1 MRDNST
7 SALSSLKKALAV
19 LQTFAQETPELGV
32 TELSRL
38 LGVHKSTV
46 SRIVTTLASE
56 GFLEKDGASG
66 KYRLGLKLAELGNRV
81 LRRYDLRDRAAPFLD
96 DLAGQTGEIIHLS
109 VLDKNE
115 IVYLDKRGE
124 GQALTIGTRVGG
136 RNPAHA
142 SSMGKVLL
150 ADLSPE
156 ELKRTL
162 SLGPLMRCTPATLT
176 KVSDLMKELEKV
188 RKQGFATDY
197 EESFPG
203 IRCVA
208 APIRDH
214 SGRAVAAISITA
226 PKQRMGQERM
236 KELAQRVVETARSIS
251 KQLGM
256 TE

>member
-1 MRDNST
+1 M
-7 SALSSLKKALAV
+7 SALSSINKALTV
-19 LQTFAQETPELGV
+19 LKSFSQETPELGV
-32 TELSRL
+32 TEISRL
-38 LGVHKSTV
+38 LGVHKSSI

-56 GFLEKDGASG
+56 GFLEKNEATG

-96 DLAGQTGEIIHLS
+96 ELAQKTGEIIHLS

-124 GQALTIGTRVGG
+124 GQALTIGTKVGG

-150 ADLSPE
+150 AGLSPE
-156 ELKRTL
+156 ALQKTL
-162 SLGPLMRCTPATLT
+162 SLGPLVRCTPATLT
-176 KVSDLMKELEKV
+176 KVSELRKELEKV
-188 RKQGFATDY
+188 RKQGFAKDN

-208 APIRDH
+208 APIRDQW
-214 SGRAVAAISITA
+214 GKVVAAISVTA
-226 PKQRMGQERM
+226 PKQRMGRERM
-236 KELAQRVVETARSIS
+236 RELAQRVMETARSIS
-251 KQLGM
+251 KHLGM
-256 TE
+256 PG